1 MFSHWSQMVCIFIY
15 YIFLHFI
22 DPSSSKVNFGQLN
35 GHLLCLILCQKLLSS
50 KRPKLSK
57 SALSCIVNLLLL
69 SHIVCSGIHQLSLS
83 FFSLTIT
90 PLTSARGRV
99 LTCLWLLGYRLN
111 LSTEVTPMPRGTIRH
126 SLERTRFISIR
137 HALFIHTGLE
147 LLQVADLEIQTLGI
161 DYALC

>member
-1 MFSHWSQMVCIFIY
+1 MWINQLLIHNAFPLVTNGLHFHLLH
-15 YIFLHFI
+15 FLHFI
-22 DPSSSKVNFGQLN
+22 DPSSSKVNFGRLN

-50 KRPKLSK
+50 KSPKLSK

-69 SHIVCSGIHQLSLS
+69 SHIRLFWDPPIIPLFSLS
-83 FFSLTIT
+83 HIT
-90 PLTSARGRV
+90 PLASARGRV

-147 LLQVADLEIQTLGI
+147 LL
-161 DYALC
+161 